1 MAVLLIIML
10 CIFFHLKVIG
20 TFFLPFS
27 PRWLVDHDRDE
38 EAITVLAN
46 LRSKGDRNATV
57 VQEEY
62 REIKENVT
70 FEREIA
76 AKSYWELLKV
86 GPENIRRRVLLGVF
100 IQAFQQLTG
109 INAIMVRISR
119 KKNGKN
125 FDSTI

>member
-1 MAVLLIIML
+1 MQ
-10 CIFFHLKVIG
+10 CIFSFKVIG

-27 PRWLVDHDRDE
+27 PRWLVDQDRDE

-46 LRSKGDRNATV
+46 LRSGGDRNASV
-57 VQEEY
+57 VQDEY
-62 REIKENVT
+62 NEIKETVI

-76 AKSYWELLKV
+76 AKSYKELLKV
-86 GPENIRRRVLLGVF
+86 GPENIRKRVILGVL

-119 KKNGKN
+119 
-125 FDSTI
+125 